1 MRMMNMSKWI
11 CYAVGYVFLTSGIL
25 KLVSSDFQTI
35 FMDLGLPSPSMML
48 FLIAITEI
56 ACSGLILAQLY
67 VKQAAAPLILI
78 ILGAIYLTKLPVFM
92 NQGFLQFAFDAR
104 LDIVMLILLILLW
117 QHRPGKQL

>member
-48 FLIAITEI
+48 FLVAITEI

-78 ILGAIYLTKLPVFM
+78 ILGAIYLTKLPIFM